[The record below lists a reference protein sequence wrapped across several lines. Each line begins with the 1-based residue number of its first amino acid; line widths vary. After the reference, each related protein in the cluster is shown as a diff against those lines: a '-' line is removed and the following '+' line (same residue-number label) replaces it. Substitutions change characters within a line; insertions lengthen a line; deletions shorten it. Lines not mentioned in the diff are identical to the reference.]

1 MTREKIL
8 QQVIKML
15 SIMTEAVRIE
25 ENSALMEDLGISS
38 MDVLALMSGIEEEF
52 GIVVRERDIRKMS
65 SISDIVDFVESSLRK
80 K

>member
-1 MTREKIL
+1 
-8 QQVIKML
+8 
-15 SIMTEAVRIE
+15 MTEAVRIE
-25 ENSALMEDLGISS
+25 ENNALMEDLGISS